1 MISGREYLKGRGSQI
16 KTANPFLKQE
26 YVQDHVEGLDEAWL
40 DEVKTQ
46 VILTHPKTI
55 LNRVDSPDVGMA
67 WSLNPY
73 QGCEHGCIYCYAR
86 NTHHY
91 WGYDAGLDFESKI
104 IVKKNAAELL
114 RKALDQKNWQPEVIS
129 ISGNTD
135 CYQPLE
141 RKFGITR
148 QLLEVCLE
156 YKNPMGILTKNAL
169 VLRDSDLLQELAKN
183 KLARVA
189 FTITALSEDI
199 RMKLEPRTASYK
211 KRLQAMETLTKLG
224 VPCGIMAGP
233 IIPGINQYETPEV
246 IKAAADHGARFV
258 GYTIVRLN
266 GAIKDLFHD
275 WLQKNYP
282 ERYHKVWSQIESMH
296 GGKVN
301 DSDWVRRMKGE
312 GNIAESIHQLVAQA
326 IRKYMGEK
334 EIPPYNFNLFK
345 RPDRGQL
352 SLL

>member
-1 MISGREYLKGRGSQI
+1 MDHGLSTICFFKNFTFTSPAFRVIYLPEIVNMISGREYLKGRGSQI

-211 KRLQAMETLTKLG
+211 KRLQAME
-224 VPCGIMAGP
+224 
-233 IIPGINQYETPEV
+233 
-246 IKAAADHGARFV
+246 
-258 GYTIVRLN
+258 
-266 GAIKDLFHD
+266 
-275 WLQKNYP
+275 
-282 ERYHKVWSQIESMH
+282 
-296 GGKVN
+296 
-301 DSDWVRRMKGE
+301 
-312 GNIAESIHQLVAQA
+312 
-326 IRKYMGEK
+326 
-334 EIPPYNFNLFK
+334 
-345 RPDRGQL
+345 
-352 SLL
+352 